1 MEEEE
6 ELECQAG
13 HEDSLRL
20 RKFHFLTP
28 FFQKKTTKT
37 RRKKKGRKEVGEL
50 GVMEVGGFSFWIGG
64 VVGLDVVV

>member
-1 MEEEE
+1 VEEEE

-50 GVMEVGGFSFWIGG
+50 GELGVMEVGGFSF
-64 VVGLDVVV
+64 LDWWGRGS